1 MNEREHSYFINTNSD
16 ISPFIGQ
23 HYKLEIKVPIQN
35 GLADSTRHLEVH
47 GGRKNISASLLLTLE

>member
-16 ISPFIGQ
+16 TRPFIGQ

-35 GLADSTRHLEVH
+35 GLADSTRHLKSMVV
-47 GGRKNISASLLLTLE
+47 GKISVLVSF